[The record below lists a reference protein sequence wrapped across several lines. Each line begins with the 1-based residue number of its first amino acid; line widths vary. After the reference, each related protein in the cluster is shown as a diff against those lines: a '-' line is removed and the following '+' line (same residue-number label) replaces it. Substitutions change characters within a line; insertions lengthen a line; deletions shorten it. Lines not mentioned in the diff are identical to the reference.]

1 MKKKSKVI
9 ILSSILATGAIATAA
24 VLIPSML
31 NKNKGSKNTIIET
44 KDIKNPIIMDQNN
57 NLDSDVKLDSK
68 PITEVEKT
76 EEKLPPVV
84 SDRPVIET
92 FRKFELSFEKLNE
105 DSKGKA
111 GFYFEDTNGELYNKV
126 LASFDDKVYFKVQ
139 MNDKNNLT
147 LTDLRV
153 YINGNEA
160 WSLGVYHIE
169 GDKYMIQMPSED
181 SDWAKYE
188 LKPDSIIEFKAY
200 FGPKFVNDWVY
211 HFNSRTY
218 AIEIKEAGFV
228 FDDVKNEG
236 HKIVALDEEQT
247 YIKPTQFR
255 VYLNNFNIKIRDL
268 TIPKGTQLM
277 FINEPEYS
285 NTLDNNRPAPII
297 DLEGGYR
304 KMNEQ
309 LKIEGAIGRYGDVEY
324 SKAMQAAC
332 GLPVILGSED
342 MDWDWINKAKK

>member
-1 MKKKSKVI
+1 MKKKNKVI
-9 ILSSILATGAIATAA
+9 ILSSVLATGAIAATAA
-24 VLIPSML
+24 IVPSVL
-31 NKNKGSKNTIIET
+31 KNKGSKVNNTIINTIET
-44 KDIKNPIIMDQNN
+44 KDIKNPIITNEQ
-57 NLDSDVKLDSK
+57 
-68 PITEVEKT
+68 

-84 SDRPVIET
+84 SNKPVEES

-105 DSKGKA
+105 ESKGKA
-111 GFYFEDTNGELYNKV
+111 GFYFENTNGELYNKV

-139 MNDKNNLT
+139 MNDKSNLT

-153 YINGNEA
+153 YVNDNEA
-160 WSLGVYHIE
+160 WSLGVYHVE
-169 GDKYMIQMPSED
+169 GDQYMIQMPSED
-181 SDWAKYE
+181 SDWAKE
-188 LKPDSIIEFKAY
+188 LTQDSAITFKAY
-200 FGPKFVNDWVY
+200 FGPAKINDWVY

-218 AIEIKEAGFV
+218 AMEIKEEGFV

-236 HKIVALDEEQT
+236 HRIVALEGEQT
-247 YIKPTQFR
+247 YIQPTQFR

-277 FINEPEYS
+277 FINQPEYS
-285 NTLDNNRPAPII
+285 NTLDNRKAPII

-304 KMNEQ
+304 QMNEQ
-309 LKIEGAIGRYGDVEY
+309 LKIEGAVGRYGDVEY

-342 MDWDWINKAKK
+342 MDWDWINKVK